1 MEPSDII
8 TVIEAAI
15 SEGNKIARDPERKYA
30 EAWLRGW
37 CDDRTTPS
45 FTEALVIF
53 LHHHI

>member
-1 MEPSDII
+1 MEPNDII

-15 SEGNKIARDPERKYA
+15 SEGNKIGRDPERKYA